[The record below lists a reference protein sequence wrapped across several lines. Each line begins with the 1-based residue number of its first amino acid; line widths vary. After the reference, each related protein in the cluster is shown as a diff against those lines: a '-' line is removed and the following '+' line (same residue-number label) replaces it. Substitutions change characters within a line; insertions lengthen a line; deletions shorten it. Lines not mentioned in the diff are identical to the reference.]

1 MKKVWLNMKAIKYG
15 LWAAA
20 IGLLTTLPASA
31 DDVALTPQ
39 DFYQGMQLSTPA
51 SAPFYRVPLPDRVYS
66 ETAWSDLRD
75 VRVFN
80 HTGQAMTFALEPM
93 SSEKTERYEL
103 PLKVFPLQATANK
116 ANESGGEG
124 KVVLKS
130 VDGIEVTLHPGTE
143 QRAMGVTYL
152 LKADDAQP
160 PREGDGFD
168 QITLGWNKSAANWQ
182 AKVSVYGSR
191 DLKNWR
197 PRATDAPL
205 MDLLSGDD
213 RLILDRLDIDNN
225 YSSRDDRYWLVV
237 VNAEGQNALPMI
249 DKAQAVSVIK
259 RSDAQMLEVP
269 FGVETASKSEVVY
282 QLKRPQPLSTLSVV
296 PAQNNTVLPVSIE
309 YRSTAEGE
317 WRPLAHA
324 AIYRLESA
332 DGYRISDSLPL
343 NKAMVQSVRIKA
355 VSGSWGEAPPEVKG
369 ERERVEIIF
378 NAQGNPPY
386 LLTWGAKIA
395 PSASVE
401 IGTLIPSTVMPRSG
415 IEGLYMVDSGPTVTL
430 GGESRLTA
438 ESAAEASARWQ
449 TWLLWGLLIVG
460 VAGLGLI
467 TVKLA
472 REVTSKRGD

>member
-1 MKKVWLNMKAIKYG
+1 MRVWLNMKAVKYG

-20 IGLLTTLPASA
+20 IGLLMPLSASA
-31 DDVALTPQ
+31 EESTLTPQ
-39 DFYQGMQLSTPA
+39 DFYQGVQLSTTA
-51 SAPFYRVPLPDRVYS
+51 SAPFYRLPLPDRVYS

-80 HTGQAMTFALEPM
+80 HTGQAVTFALSPV

-116 ANESGGEG
+116 ESEKGDDG

-130 VDGIEVTLHPGTE
+130 ADGIEVTLRSGAE

-152 LKADDAQP
+152 LKADGAQP
-160 PREGDGFD
+160 PRAGEGFD
-168 QITLGWNKSAANWQ
+168 QITLDWNKSAANWQ

-213 RLILDRLDIDNN
+213 RLVLNHLDIDNN

-237 VNAEGQNALPMI
+237 VNAEGQSALPTI
-249 DKAQAVSVIK
+249 NKAQAVSVIK
-259 RSDAQMLEVP
+259 RSDAQTLDVP

-317 WRPLAHA
+317 WRPLTRA
-324 AIYRLESA
+324 AIYRLENA
-332 DGYRISDSLPL
+332 DGYRISDPLPL
-343 NKAMVQSVRIKA
+343 NKTMVQGIRVKA
-355 VSGSWGEAPPEVKG
+355 VNGSWGDEPPEVKG
-369 ERERVEIIF
+369 ARDRVEVIF

-395 PSASVE
+395 PSASVDIE
-401 IGTLIPSTVMPRSG
+401 TLIPAAVMPERG
-415 IEGLYMVDSGPTVTL
+415 IEELYMADTGPIVTL

-449 TWLLWGLLIVG
+449 TWLLWGLLVAG

-467 TVKLA
+467 TLKLA
-472 REVTSKRGD
+472 REATGKRGD

>member
-1 MKKVWLNMKAIKYG
+1 MKAWLKMKAVKYG

-20 IGLLTTLPASA
+20 VGLLATLPASA
-31 DDVALTPQ
+31 EEPALTPQ
-39 DFYQGMQLSTPA
+39 DFYQGAQLSTPA
-51 SAPFYRVPLPDRVYS
+51 SAPFYRLSLPDRVYS

-80 HTGQAMTFALEPM
+80 HTGQAVTFTLEPL
-93 SSEKTERYEL
+93 SLEKTERYEL
-103 PLKVFPLQATANK
+103 SLKVFPLQATANK
-116 ANESGGEG
+116 ANENGSEG

-130 VDGIEVTLHPGTE
+130 ADGIEVTLRPGAE

-152 LKADDAQP
+152 LKADGAQP
-160 PREGDGFD
+160 PREGDGFE
-168 QITLGWNKSAANWQ
+168 QITLDWNKSAANWQ

-213 RLILDRLDIDNN
+213 RLLLNHIDIDNN

-237 VNAEGQNALPMI
+237 VNAEGQNALPTLN
-249 DKAQAVSVIK
+249 KAQAVSVIK
-259 RSDAQMLEVP
+259 HSDAQTLDVP
-269 FGVETASKSEVVY
+269 FGVEKASKNEVVY
-282 QLKRPQPLSTLSVV
+282 QLKHPQPLSTLSVV

-343 NKAMVQSVRIKA
+343 NKMMVQSVRIKA

-369 ERERVEIIF
+369 ERERVEVIF

-401 IGTLIPSTVMPRSG
+401 IGTLIPYTVMPKSG
-415 IEGLYMVDSGPTVTL
+415 IESLYTAEVGPTVTL

-449 TWLLWGLLIVG
+449 TWLLWGLLIAG
-460 VAGLGLI
+460 VAGLGVI
-467 TVKLA
+467 TLKLV
-472 REVTSKRGD
+472 REATGKRRD